1 MSAQEWYGPHV
12 TPYASVADY
21 RTAPPKGMTNPPQNP
36 KVRAKLLAELEEYG
50 VQLEVESWPPPMP
63 DLKASGYV
71 FGQPAEPLDCR
82 SPACKRASG
91 LAQKHMSWIRDGDT
105 GHIANR
111 LADQLVPFTQRP
123 ESRSDSRGE
132 SRPASRPSS
141 GKAGSMVGS
150 KSEPA
155 LGAKQKD
162 GSKGSKNASK
172 QVQRPVSNQKGKP
185 VQASGTASQ
194 KDAAAKDSSAQG
206 SKQDSAGTGEAG
218 KQKASRVANDTELG
232 NSLIG
237 LRSQGRL
244 HQASCVDRFRFGAD
258 LKAAGGMVLKGA
270 GATPVAPGMWASD
283 GSELIKFH
291 NKAIRLVNPSHLP
304 LKPLEKHKKKK
315 KKVDEDELP
324 TGEKYQLY
332 EADKSYRAIRRL
344 RRTFYPDSFQQEK
357 TKKEHVI
364 AETQGLMASL
374 RP

>member
-1 MSAQEWYGPHV
+1 
-12 TPYASVADY
+12 
-21 RTAPPKGMTNPPQNP
+21 MTNPPQNP

-63 DLKASGYV
+63 DLKAQGYM
-71 FGQPAEPLDCR
+71 FGQRAEPLDIR
-82 SPACKRASG
+82 SPAGKRASG

-111 LADQLVPFTQRP
+111 LADQLVPFTQTAQ
-123 ESRSDSRGE
+123 SRSGSRSE

-141 GKAGSMVGS
+141 GAMVGS
-150 KSEPA
+150 RSEPA

-218 KQKASRVANDTELG
+218 KQKATRVASETELD

-244 HQASCVDRFRFGAD
+244 HRAAVGDRFRFGAD

-270 GATPVAPGMWASD
+270 GATPVTPGMWASD
-283 GSELIKFH
+283 GSELVKFH
-291 NKAIRLVNPSHLP
+291 NKAIRNVNPSHLP
-304 LKPLEKHKKKK
+304 LKPVEKHKKKK

-344 RRTFYPDSFQQEK
+344 RRTFYPDSFEKEK
-357 TKKEHVI
+357 TKKELVI